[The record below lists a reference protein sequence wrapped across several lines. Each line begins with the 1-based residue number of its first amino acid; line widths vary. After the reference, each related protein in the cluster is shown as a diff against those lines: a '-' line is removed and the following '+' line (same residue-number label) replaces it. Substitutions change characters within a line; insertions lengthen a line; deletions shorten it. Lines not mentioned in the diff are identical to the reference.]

1 MDVLMT
7 ITYMKVTE
15 TQHCLTWEMWAMRVF
30 ISWFWTWVMLN
41 MLLVTLGLLSL
52 QICWVVWVA
61 PSHLS
66 GQIASLQIVSPA
78 IVSVVS

>member
-1 MDVLMT
+1 
-7 ITYMKVTE
+7 
-15 TQHCLTWEMWAMRVF
+15 
-30 ISWFWTWVMLN
+30 MLY

-52 QICWVVWVA
+52 QICWVVWVWVE

-66 GQIASLQIVSPA
+66 GQIASLLIVSPL